1 LLEATHRNGSPF
13 AGQYPSNIML
23 TSLLHEAR
31 AWPERWRRRFAWW
44 WLTSAQDNLPFLAM
58 LGLPVL
64 GVVGILC
71 FAYLNRTRVE
81 PARAEIAQRI
91 VTRAQRREND
101 LQCLAENVY
110 FEARG
115 ESLEGQYAVAEV
127 TLNRT
132 RAQYF
137 PHTICAVVHEM
148 RWDPN
153 RRRTV
158 ADFSWTELGAM
169 SPDDGPAWKRA
180 MAVANAAYDDMHDPI
195 VPGALFYH
203 SINTRPG
210 WARSRTAI
218 ATIGNH
224 VFYR

>member
-1 LLEATHRNGSPF
+1 M
-13 AGQYPSNIML
+13 ML

-31 AWPERWRRRFAWW
+31 IWPIVWRRR
-44 WLTSAQDNLPFLAM
+44 LTTYWRHDARDHLPFLAM

-64 GVVGILC
+64 GIIGIVCLAC
-71 FAYLNRTRVE
+71 LDE
-81 PARAEIAQRI
+81 PRIEPDRAEMLQHQQI
-91 VTRAQRREND
+91 RAQRRESD

-115 ESLEGQYAVAEV
+115 EPIAGQYAVAEV

-132 RAQYF
+132 RTANF
-137 PHTICAVVHEM
+137 PHTVCAVVHER
-148 RWDPN
+148 RWDPS
-153 RRRTV
+153 RRRYV
-158 ADFSWTELGAM
+158 ADFSWTEFGELSA
-169 SPDDGPAWKRA
+169 DDGPAWKRA
-180 MAVANAAYDDMHDPI
+180 MDVANAVYDDVHDPI

-203 SINTRPG
+203 STSIRPG
-210 WARSRTAI
+210 WSRTRTAI